1 VLGGSRGH
9 TNAKAKQFMTT
20 QNTTEKAEHT
30 AEFVQEYDCMR
41 CEETFTA
48 TVASDYCPKCSRNM
62 NRTDMQR
69 QSAKAE
75 FAQHTPGPWKADGDL
90 DGVRQDYRENRCI
103 VTEDFDYDDR
113 TGSIIGVLRG
123 HGPELR
129 ANARLIAAAPELL
142 AAAKAWELARNN
154 GGISMADLYEAAWQ
168 KTQTAIARAEG
179 RQP

>member
-1 VLGGSRGH
+1 MCSLSLPPGRVLGGSRGH

-75 FAQHTPGPWKADGDL
+75 FAHEDEVATLRALREFDRKNIEKLKQDKAD
-90 DGVRQDYRENRCI
+90 
-103 VTEDFDYDDR
+103 
-113 TGSIIGVLRG
+113 
-123 HGPELR
+123 
-129 ANARLIAAAPELL
+129 LL
-142 AAAKAWELARNN
+142 AAAKAWESARND